1 MRLVVVFTIWKHLM
15 KVGDLVKLLKDD
27 VRGRNGYP
35 GKPVILAGAVG
46 MIVPDAFRLPNAEL
60 QDCQRDVKLLTGETR
75 RFLARDLETISESR

>member
-1 MRLVVVFTIWKHLM
+1 M
-15 KVGDLVKLLKDD
+15 KIGDLVKLLKDD

-46 MIVPDAFRLPNAEL
+46 MIVPDMLLPNVEL

-75 RFLARDLETISESR
+75 RFLAHDLETISEGR

>member
-1 MRLVVVFTIWKHLM
+1 M

-27 VRGRNGYP
+27 MRGRNGYP

-46 MIVPDAFRLPNAEL
+46 MIVPDMLLPNAEL